1 VRLEEGKRKGFSLEP
16 RTKKEKAKAKAKEKK
31 PKEK

>member
-1 VRLEEGKRKGFSLEP
+1 LEEGKRKGFSLEP
-16 RTKKEKAKAKAKEKK
+16 RTKKKEKAKAKAKEKN